1 MAKQVKYA
9 YNAQGTVK
17 CSNCGSTYTLGMTMD
32 NIQLEICGNCHPF
45 YTGQETLVDTAGR
58 IEKFQ
63 ARMSKVSGQ
72 GKSAKVKVRK
82 GKQSL
87 ADLNE

>member
-1 MAKQVKYA
+1 MAQKVKYT
-9 YNAQGTVK
+9 YNTQAKVK
-17 CSNCGSTYTLGMTMD
+17 CSNCGSTYTLGMTID

-72 GKSAKVKVRK
+72 GKSTKLKVRK

-87 ADLNE
+87 ADLSE